1 MRKIYRQEGF
11 MLFKNITVLNDNFEI
26 EKGRFVLVKDGRIA
40 SIEDAS
46 PEDYSGEVYDG
57 KGKLLMP
64 GFYNAHAHSPMT
76 LMRGYGENMALQDW
90 LNKRIFPFEDKLSS
104 PAVYWG
110 TLLAMAESIRFGIVS
125 SSDMYYFIDDMV
137 RAVAD
142 SGAKANISRAISNFD
157 NNDVWNLPSVQEMQ
171 RTYEAY
177 HNTEDERIKMDMS
190 IHAEYTSNETGVRA
204 VADYAR
210 EKQANMHVHVSETRL
225 EHEECKARH
234 GGMTPVQYFNS
245 LGAFDTL
252 TTAAHCVWVEGEDF
266 DILKEKGVTVASNPV
281 SNLKLASG
289 VCNVPEL
296 LRRGIRVAIGT
307 DSVASNNSLN
317 FFEEMKM
324 FAIASKMYY
333 QDPTA
338 VTPVETLRAATVN
351 GALSQGRGD
360 CGRISEGCRA
370 DLIVVDIDQ
379 PNMQPVHNMAN
390 NLVYSAS
397 GSDIVLTMVDG
408 RVLYRDGEYM
418 TIDIEKTMFE
428 VQKETDAILHAL

>member
-1 MRKIYRQEGF
+1 
-11 MLFKNITVLNDNFEI
+11 MLFQNITVLNENFEI
-26 EKGRFVLVKDGRIA
+26 EEGRFVLVKDGRISA
-40 SIEDAS
+40 VTDAA
-46 PEDYSGEVYDG
+46 PEGYDG
-57 KGKLLMP
+57 EIYDGRGKLLMP

-90 LNKRIFPFEDKLSS
+90 LNKRIFPFEDKLTS

-110 TLLAMAESIRFGIVS
+110 TTLAMAESIRFGIVS

-137 RAVAD
+137 QAVCD
-142 SGAKANISRAISNFD
+142 SGMKANISRAITNFD

-171 RTYEAY
+171 RTFEAY
-177 HNTEDERIKMDMS
+177 HDTEDGRIKMDMS

-210 EKQANMHVHVSETRL
+210 EKQANMHIHVSETKL

-234 GGMTPVQYFNS
+234 GGLTPVQYFNS
-245 LGAFDTL
+245 LGAFDMP

-266 DILKEKGVTVASNPV
+266 DILKEKDVTVASNPV

-317 FFEEMKM
+317 FFEEMKV
-324 FAIASKMYY
+324 FAMASKTYY

-338 VTPVETLRAATVN
+338 VTPKETLQAATLN
-351 GALSQGRGD
+351 GALSQGRSD
-360 CGRISEGCRA
+360 CGRIAEGCRA
-370 DLIVVDIDQ
+370 DLIVVDISQ

-408 RVLYRDGEYM
+408 KVLYRDGEYT
-418 TIDIEKTMFE
+418 TIDLERTIFE
-428 VQKETDAILHAL
+428 VKKETEAILRAL